1 MLVIVES
8 PSKCKTIEKYLGSEY
23 KCVATYGHFREIKNL
38 KSIQIKD
45 GKYIPT
51 YSLIE
56 GKKIDALKKQIKSA
70 KGILLATDNDR
81 EGEAIAWHICDY
93 FNLPMETPRIIF
105 NEITETCIL
114 RAIQQPTTI
123 NLNIV
128 KAQQCRQMLDILLGY
143 KISPLL
149 WKHLSPDKSLSAGR
163 CQTPTLRL
171 IYDKYKSKQPTTTTF
186 KVKGYFTSKNIPFES
201 TIEEECVRTFLEH
214 CANTTF
220 TFTKSP
226 IKIEHKSAPKPFT
239 TASLLQS
246 IPTITSSEIMKCCG
260 VLYEQGYITYPR
272 TNSTFYAKVF
282 LVEMEKYIEKN
293 HGKKYVSQTLSSLI
307 QTHHPHEAIR
317 VTDISLERINGTPKE
332 RRVYECIRQNTL
344 ESCMSSAI
352 IHSFQA
358 RLSAPLNITLTHNVE
373 MIAFDGWKTFVKKTD
388 YEFIKNIPENTELH
402 CKKMSSDFFINVENH
417 YSESLLI
424 HEMDRRGIGKPSTF
438 ASLVSKIQDRGYVL
452 KKDIQS
458 TEIEKTVYELDGTI
472 TEKKIK
478 KKSEEK
484 NKLQITHS
492 GIMVIEFLIEYFD
505 KLFDYEYTRQLEE
518 RLDEISN
525 ELTDN
530 VDTVC
535 EYADN
540 IKHHI
545 SSMIVKKESKEIKID
560 DENKLVVGKRGSV
573 ILKKEEGETVYVKV
587 KQDIDLD
594 KLRNGEYSIEDIIDR
609 SNSSFKGSFM
619 EEEIHVKK
627 GRYGVYTTW
636 RGKNISLYYFK
647 HLPIEKITLDN
658 VIWAIK
664 QNAQKYSF
672 TF

>member
-8 PSKCKTIEKYLGSEY
+8 PSKCKIIEKYLGPGY
-23 KCVATYGHFREIKNL
+23 KCVATCGHFREIKNL

-51 YSLIE
+51 YSIIE
-56 GKKIDALKKQIKSA
+56 GKKVDALRKQIKTA
-70 KGILLATDNDR
+70 KEIIIATDNDR

-93 FNLPMETPRIIF
+93 FHLPTDTPRILF
-105 NEITETCIL
+105 NEITESCIL
-114 RAIQQPTTI
+114 RAINQPTTI

-143 KISPLL
+143 KISPIL

-171 IYDKYKSKQPTTTTF
+171 IYDKHKSKQLPTNTF

-201 TIEEECVRTFLEH
+201 TIEEDCVRTFLEH

-220 TFTKSP
+220 TFTKSLV
-226 IKIEHKSAPKPFT
+226 KIEHKKPPKPFT
-239 TASLLQS
+239 TAALLQS
-246 IPTITSSEIMKCCG
+246 IPSLNSSEIMKCCG
-260 VLYEQGYITYPR
+260 ILYEQGYITYPR
-272 TNSTFYAKVF
+272 TNSTFYAKIF
-282 LVEMEKYIEKN
+282 LEEMEKYIEKN
-293 HGKKYVSQTLSSLI
+293 HGEKYVSQTLSSLI
-307 QTHHPHEAIR
+307 QTNHPHEAIR

-332 RRVYECIRQNTL
+332 RRVYERIRQNTI

-358 RLSAPLNITLTHNVE
+358 ILAAPLNMKLIHNTEFIV
-373 MIAFDGWKTFVKKTD
+373 FDGWKMTKTTNS

-417 YSESLLI
+417 YSEGSLI
-424 HEMDRRGIGKPSTF
+424 CEMEKRGIGKPSTF
-438 ASLVSKIQDRGYVL
+438 AGLVSKIQDRGYVI
-452 KKDIQS
+452 KRDIQGF
-458 TEIEKTVYELDGTI
+458 EIEKTIYELDGTI
-472 TEKKIK
+472 TEKKTK
-478 KKSEEK
+478 KITEEK

-505 KLFDYEYTRQLEE
+505 QLFDYDYTKHLEE
-518 RLDEISN
+518 KLDGIAEN
-525 ELTDN
+525 TEDN
-530 VDTVC
+530 VC
-535 EYADN
+535 ELYADN

-573 ILKKEEGETVYVKV
+573 ILKKEESETVYVKV